1 MTELV
6 MQTKKRLAVYP
17 SLNLAV
23 IFSLLHVTYWC
34 GKGELQA
41 VEYQG
46 SEICTAQLCCCKP
59 FHCGTNELLPCLLG
73 QSTACPQPAGLLKER
88 SLIRLIRKYA
98 SGVSL
103 ETRNQTFSQHQKL
116 DTYTSSFET
125 QDSLLYKLLLIQR
138 ILWSL
143 CRNKKGK

>member
-1 MTELV
+1 MWSLCGSLTSAICVVSTIVNHLERSRVLGGRETFPSRRKAMTELV

-46 SEICTAQLCCCKP
+46 SEMCTAQLCCCKP

-73 QSTACPQPAGLLKER
+73 QSNACPQPAGLLKER

-103 ETRNQTFSQHQKL
+103 ETRN
-116 DTYTSSFET
+116 
-125 QDSLLYKLLLIQR
+125 
-138 ILWSL
+138 
-143 CRNKKGK
+143 